1 MRLSRTI
8 DQFLNGAKTTSK
20 TVAIA
25 RFAPSVRHKYVGN
38 DDDNRQELQA
48 DAPSHQLLTEVGIIA
63 FHHRVQPHE
72 QHDED
77 DKNGNRGQKIKKGL
91 HRLFPWPKS
100 CFCLS
105 LRFLDGNRQVMMQT
119 SQSGAKSGRR
129 PSITHLKFALGGKSF
144 NCPGAPNAKAALAR
158 LNSPVPVLRA
168 F

>member
-1 MRLSRTI
+1 
-8 DQFLNGAKTTSK
+8 
-20 TVAIA
+20 
-25 RFAPSVRHKYVGN
+25 VRHKYVGN
-38 DDDNRQELQA
+38 DDDNCQELQA

-63 FHHRVQPHE
+63 FHHRVQSQE

-105 LRFLDGNRQVMMQT
+105 LRFPDGNRQVMMQT

-129 PSITHLKFALGGKSF
+129 PSITHLKFALGGKSL

-158 LNSPVPVLRA
+158 LNSPVPVERA